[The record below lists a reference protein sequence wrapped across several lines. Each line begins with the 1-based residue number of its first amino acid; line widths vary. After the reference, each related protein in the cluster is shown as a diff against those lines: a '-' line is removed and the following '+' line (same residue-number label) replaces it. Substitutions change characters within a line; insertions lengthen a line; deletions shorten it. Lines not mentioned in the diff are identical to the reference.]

1 MEHFSKQ
8 VTDARQVFIGFPKN
22 KPDFFSLVSVGFE
35 KCLPEFLVERDSY
48 PEIKKSNLSIECT
61 TIEFIM
67 AGKGKLH
74 LGGSNYELCPGSLF
88 SYKARNYHKVSSS
101 PITPMI
107 KYFMVLAHSPDIE
120 IDSKTIKGQFNFEN
134 IRDHNEMIELFEL
147 ILGNTNSTAVYGS
160 TICNL
165 LAHTVV
171 LKISE
176 LAQVTSNKQVRAWD
190 TYNRIHQHMR
200 KNYFR
205 IKTLDEL
212 ANELHIDPAYLSR
225 VFRRFHNDSPYRFL
239 VRLKMGHAASLLL
252 SSSRLVKDIAFE
264 LGFENPF
271 HFSRTFKSVYGVS
284 PENFLRN
291 K

>member
-107 KYFMVLAHSPDIE
+107 KYFMVLAHSPSIE
-120 IDSKTIKGQFNFEN
+120 IESKTMTEKFNFEN
-134 IRDHNEMIELFEL
+134 IRDHNEIVELFEL

-176 LAQVTSNKQVRAWD
+176 LAQVSSKKQVRAWD